1 METLVLEKVKHKA
14 KKNQKKLA
22 IQDFLTLQGQSEQV
36 FEYHNGEL
44 VTISAMKNQE
54 RIIVDNILRKF
65 NQTNSYLKE
74 GNSFLPETDC
84 WLTPKQMRRPDIS
97 FFTRAQIEE
106 SAEGKNP
113 IPAFVIEIIS
123 EYDNMNYVEGK
134 TKEYFEAGVRL
145 VWHIFP
151 DLLMVRVFKNLKEAR
166 TFFDNDELT
175 ASPVIDDLILSVEEV
190 FKKK

>member
-22 IQDFLTLQGQSEQV
+22 VQDFLTLQGQSEEV
-36 FEYHNGEL
+36 FEYDNGEL
-44 VTISAMKNQE
+44 VTISAIKNQE
-54 RIIVDNILRKF
+54 RIIVSNIFRKF
-65 NQTNSYLKE
+65 QQTKAYTALGE
-74 GNSFLPETDC
+74 LLPETDC

-123 EYDNMNYVEGK
+123 EYDNINYVEGK

-151 DLLMVRVFKNLKEAR
+151 DLLMVRIFKNIKEAH

-175 ASPVIDDLILSVEEV
+175 ASPIIDDLVLSVEEV
-190 FKKK
+190 FKK